1 MQKCVELEARLARL
15 EHQHAAEIRRLNAE
29 KSMIQ
34 TRFFER
40 RYSEAEPD
48 MASIVRGF
56 QEQIFNMSAQMAA
69 NASAHSY
76 TPDSLV
82 VVEQFRNGAQLQQL
96 PLGVVSRSDRTRR

>member
-1 MQKCVELEARLARL
+1 
-15 EHQHAAEIRRLNAE
+15 
-29 KSMIQ
+29 MIQ

-56 QEQIFNMSAQMAA
+56 QQQIFRMSAQMAA
-69 NASAHSY
+69 NASARSY

-82 VVEQFRNGAQLQQL
+82 VVDQFRFGAQLHQL
-96 PLGVVSRSDRTRR
+96 PLGVVSRSDQTTDSENPKP